1 MALVRGTDIQLS
13 EALQPACKRILQY
26 RQRSEAISI
35 DSFDGLAQQA
45 APVDYVLWH
54 INRAA
59 IGERDGYTRVHHC
72 HHYIIKLLR
81 HGEAC

>member
-13 EALQPACKRILQY
+13 EAHEPACTRNLSC
-26 RQRSEAISI
+26 RQRREARTN
-35 DSFDGLAQQA
+35 SFDDLAQQA

-54 INRAA
+54 INRVA
-59 IGERDGYTRVHHC
+59 IAERDGYTRVHHC
-72 HHYIIKLLR
+72 HHYNIKLLR